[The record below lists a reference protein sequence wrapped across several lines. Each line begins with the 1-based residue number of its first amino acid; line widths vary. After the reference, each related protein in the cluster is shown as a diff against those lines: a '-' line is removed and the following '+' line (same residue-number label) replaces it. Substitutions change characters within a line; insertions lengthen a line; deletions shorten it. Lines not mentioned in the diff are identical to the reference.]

1 MKKTKKC
8 VAVVLLIALL
18 FSMNIASVFATDS
31 LAESNPKVYAKGTNT
46 LDLEGD
52 FVANGSDGAIWV
64 KDGAQL
70 TINGTN
76 ETKVHATM
84 GVDKYSMA
92 VWAKANGTKVV
103 INGGY
108 YTNETDG
115 SSRGTDLIYASD
127 GAQIEINGGKFEA
140 AKTEWTLNCKDNT
153 TSKIIVKGGTFY
165 NFDPSNTSVGEGEIV
180 VPEGYRVAKNG
191 TWYTVHK
198 ENTITVKKVEGG
210 NVSVMPAKAIAGEIV
225 SLTVKANDGY
235 ELDNITVIDSNG
247 DTVKITDNEFVMPD
261 SAVTVKAEFTKI
273 IPPMDYVISGNE
285 TENSNIGI
293 VETEKTVET
302 LDTSLKANTELNKK
316 VEEERQNGN
325 QVTVEITMEELDEK
339 SVNDEE
345 KQEILQKME
354 KNQTVHQYFDISVL
368 VRTGEKELGKLTEL
382 TEKMTFSMEI
392 PKELIQEG
400 RTFYIINL
408 HNSEVKRIDAIL
420 NGTKLEFATAH
431 FSTFALAYEDEL
443 PADDSITEDDGSQ
456 EVPGGAIQ
464 EPTEEPKEE
473 VKEDTK
479 EEIEEEIE
487 EEVNVP
493 NTGDNIILYV
503 LLAIA
508 ALTGIVILKKVNSKK

>member
-1 MKKTKKC
+1 
-8 VAVVLLIALL
+8 
-18 FSMNIASVFATDS
+18 
-31 LAESNPKVYAKGTNT
+31 
-46 LDLEGD
+46 
-52 FVANGSDGAIWV
+52 
-64 KDGAQL
+64 
-70 TINGTN
+70 
-76 ETKVHATM
+76 
-84 GVDKYSMA
+84 
-92 VWAKANGTKVV
+92 
-103 INGGY
+103 
-108 YTNETDG
+108 
-115 SSRGTDLIYASD
+115 
-127 GAQIEINGGKFEA
+127 
-140 AKTEWTLNCKDNT
+140 
-153 TSKIIVKGGTFY
+153 
-165 NFDPSNTSVGEGEIV
+165 
-180 VPEGYRVAKNG
+180 
-191 TWYTVHK
+191 
-198 ENTITVKKVEGG
+198 
-210 NVSVMPAKAIAGEIV
+210 
-225 SLTVKANDGY
+225 
-235 ELDNITVIDSNG
+235 
-247 DTVKITDNEFVMPD
+247 MPD

-285 TENSNIGI
+285 TENSNIGV

-325 QVTVEITMEELDEK
+325 QVTVEITMEELDDK

-345 KQEILQKME
+345 KQEILQKMG

-443 PADDSITEDDGSQ
+443 PADDSITEDDDVTEDDGSQ

-464 EPTEEPKEE
+464 EPTEDPKEE
-473 VKEDTK
+473 VKDETK
-479 EEIEEEIE
+479 EEITEDSK

-493 NTGDNIILYV
+493 NTGDNIVLYV
-503 LLAIA
+503 ILAIA
-508 ALTGIVILKKVNSKK
+508 ALTGIVILKKVNSKKNKN